1 MAVKAGVMCLQVEL
15 CDQHLSALEVRL
27 SRRGTIQIYVYLYFN
42 ATTFYHGIKFCY
54 PVISVTKMCNKSISG
69 NIGMFTVELITNF
82 VNLLSIVR
90 NIN

>member
-1 MAVKAGVMCLQVEL
+1 MCLQVEL

-27 SRRGTIQIYVYLYFN
+27 SRRGTIQIYVYLYLYFN